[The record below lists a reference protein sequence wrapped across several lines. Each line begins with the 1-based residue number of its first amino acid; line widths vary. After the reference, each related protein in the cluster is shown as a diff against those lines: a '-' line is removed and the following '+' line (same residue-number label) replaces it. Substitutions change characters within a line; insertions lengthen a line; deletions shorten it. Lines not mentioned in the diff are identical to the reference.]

1 MLILLENKTSQNITL
16 DADRHLSCAG
26 NVCRIGAFS
35 RKKKVPI
42 LLLPRVLYPKELLTL
57 VTNSLDSS

>member
-1 MLILLENKTSQNITL
+1 MQTDIFPVQ
-16 DADRHLSCAG
+16 G